1 MSTRAIKWSCVL
13 LWTPLVVVSLHFPST
28 SPLNTGQAQVYAIY
42 TIQYIL
48 LLSLN
53 SLTASTRDYV
63 AMPEVISFGSCEN
76 RVCVDVHT
84 IDDDIIENEETFTV
98 TLRVD
103 SSLSSKIRVKSQSRI
118 ATITIHDNDGV

>member
-1 MSTRAIKWSCVL
+1 M
-13 LWTPLVVVSLHFPST
+13 VVILHSPST
-28 SPLNTGQAQVYAIY
+28 SPLHTGQAQVYAIY

-63 AMPEVISFGSCEN
+63 DMPEVISFDSCEN

-84 IDDDIIENEETFTV
+84 IDDDVIENEETFTV
-98 TLRVD
+98 TLGVD
-103 SSLSSKIRVKSQSRI
+103 SSLSRKIRVKSQSRI
-118 ATITIHDNDGV
+118 ATITIHDNDGM